1 MPYIWTNKKKEEQ
14 HRINQNKLSACKKIY
29 KKKKKKD
36 HGLHKEKRENGSPKD
51 VYVNIFIFC
60 LKKKWIII

>member
-1 MPYIWTNKKKEEQ
+1 MQEDLQ
-14 HRINQNKLSACKKIY
+14 
-29 KKKKKKD
+29 KKKKKD

-60 LKKKWIII
+60 LKKKVNNNLKRNMCGTTSIETKGMQLYRR